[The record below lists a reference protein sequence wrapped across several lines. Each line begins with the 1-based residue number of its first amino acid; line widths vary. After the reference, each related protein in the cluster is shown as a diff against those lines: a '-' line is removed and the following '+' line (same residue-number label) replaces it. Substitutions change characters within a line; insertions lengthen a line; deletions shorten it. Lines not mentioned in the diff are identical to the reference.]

1 LLGQRFERRIK
12 RMDASNYQGLAMRT
26 NDHRASERLD
36 EKIKIGGAV
45 DIGGVLNAS
54 LGLSGESG
62 EVNDMIKKWIF
73 HEKELDLVHLEKEI
87 GDVCWY
93 IAMMCEAFGFDLGE
107 IMRINID
114 KLIARYPE
122 GFDPERANNR
132 PIGDV

>member
-1 LLGQRFERRIK
+1 MNGKE
-12 RMDASNYQGLAMRT
+12 YQELAMRT
-26 NDHRASERLD
+26 YDGNGTNRLSSFANTQKFYREEFLLNVD
-36 EKIKIGGAV
+36 AGA
-45 DIGGVLNAS
+45 VLNAC
-54 LGLSGESG
+54 LGLSGEVG
-62 EVNDMIKKWIF
+62 EFNDMIKKWIF

-107 IMRINID
+107 SRRINID

-132 PIGDV
+132 LIGDV

>member
-1 LLGQRFERRIK
+1 
-12 RMDASNYQGLAMRT
+12 MDATNYQRLAMRT
-26 NDHRASERLD
+26 NDHLATDRL
-36 EKIKIGGAV
+36 ENTIGDNRHTNLDV
-45 DIGGVLNAS
+45 GGLINAS

-107 IMRINID
+107 IMKINIE
-114 KLIARYPE
+114 KLMARYPQ